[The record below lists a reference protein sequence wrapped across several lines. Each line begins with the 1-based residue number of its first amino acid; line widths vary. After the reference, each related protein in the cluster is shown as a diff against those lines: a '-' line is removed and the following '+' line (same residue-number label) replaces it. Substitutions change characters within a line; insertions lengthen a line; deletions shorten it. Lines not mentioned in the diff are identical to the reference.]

1 MTAWPRRARNPLRED
16 PRKARPWART
26 PSRAGPPRSTGASPS
41 CRAGRGSTPRFR
53 LSIARIVGGE
63 AGRDRQEVGVR
74 GREVAEQVG
83 AVRVPNSPRVSR
95 QRAVKPFDIGQDIR
109 LVPLAR
115 VVRADVHR
123 HRRAQCR
130 VAGVEV
136 RYQGPGAGPGPVVG
150 GPDAAV
156 GMEVVEPLDDRHRVE
171 RREALAGFAL
181 PEHRHQTRRGQ
192 GVDVRLPV
200 LRVELQH
207 PFGERD
213 AEFGHERPRPER
225 PGRVV
230 LVADDEGE
238 WLRHGG
244 GG

>member
-26 PSRAGPPRSTGASPS
+26 PSRAGPPAPLAHRHRVEQGAAVLLGFAVH
-41 CRAGRGSTPRFR
+41 R
-53 LSIARIVGGE
+53 RIVGGE

-83 AVRVPNSPRVSR
+83 APCPELAARIAPEGG
-95 QRAVKPFDIGQDIR
+95 KPFDIGQDIR

-181 PEHRHQTRRGQ
+181 PEHRHQTRRGT
-192 GVDVRLPV
+192 GRRCSPPSPPSRTSASVRRTGC
-200 LRVELQH
+200 RV
-207 PFGERD
+207 RS
-213 AEFGHERPRPER
+213 
-225 PGRVV
+225 
-230 LVADDEGE
+230 
-238 WLRHGG
+238 
-244 GG
+244 